1 MFRGSITR
9 PARSLCTLRSVDCST
24 TTQHTVPAGG
34 QPWPGGIGYPQGPAE
49 RFPSDVLH
57 PSSSFPRLR
66 LAQANLT
73 FANFYVAGG
82 AWQASD
88 MQQIDRALAAAM
100 TDPDLNNVM
109 VQYFGGT
116 PPTSTFTSSQTLAG
130 SPPPHVSQG
139 DIEQLVTTLQA
150 EGKFAGFDLGSTV
163 FNFMLPRGTILN
175 DNPAPGAQQGAP
187 QAKQR
192 RGVPE

>member
-66 LAQANLT
+66 LAQANQLPLT
-73 FANFYVAGG
+73 IVERLAEQDEERVVRVA
-82 AWQASD
+82 
-88 MQQIDRALAAAM
+88 R
-100 TDPDLNNVM
+100 
-109 VQYFGGT
+109 
-116 PPTSTFTSSQTLAG
+116 
-130 SPPPHVSQG
+130 
-139 DIEQLVTTLQA
+139 EQLR
-150 EGKFAGFDLGSTV
+150 AGRPV
-163 FNFMLPRGTILN
+163 
-175 DNPAPGAQQGAP
+175 
-187 QAKQR
+187 
-192 RGVPE
+192 

>member
-66 LAQANLT
+66 LAQANQRPWAYARVGLRS
-73 FANFYVAGG
+73 A
-82 AWQASD
+82 
-88 MQQIDRALAAAM
+88 RAPCSTRGHRSFLAARHA
-100 TDPDLNNVM
+100 PLVHLRPARRWRRGPRVVPAGRDLQRHSV
-109 VQYFGGT
+109 
-116 PPTSTFTSSQTLAG
+116 
-130 SPPPHVSQG
+130 
-139 DIEQLVTTLQA
+139 
-150 EGKFAGFDLGSTV
+150 
-163 FNFMLPRGTILN
+163 
-175 DNPAPGAQQGAP
+175 APGPLSRTQAVKTEAP
-187 QAKQR
+187 DRWRQR
-192 RGVPE
+192 VLSRPKPSSPFAVAYVPPFRLPASSRERIG